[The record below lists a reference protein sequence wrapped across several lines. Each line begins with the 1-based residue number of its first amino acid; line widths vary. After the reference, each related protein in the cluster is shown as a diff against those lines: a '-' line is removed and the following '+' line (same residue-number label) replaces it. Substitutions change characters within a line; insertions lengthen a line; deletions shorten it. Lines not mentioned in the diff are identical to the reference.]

1 MSIHKKIQSILGV
14 DVRARYSSEGNK
26 IYDPF
31 KNPIIHK
38 RIDGLEIV
46 PIDTSKLWR
55 T

>member
-1 MSIHKKIQSILGV
+1 MSSHNSIQSILGV
-14 DVRARYSSEGNK
+14 NVRARKSTEAK

-46 PIDTSKLWR
+46 VIDTERLWGR
-55 T
+55 